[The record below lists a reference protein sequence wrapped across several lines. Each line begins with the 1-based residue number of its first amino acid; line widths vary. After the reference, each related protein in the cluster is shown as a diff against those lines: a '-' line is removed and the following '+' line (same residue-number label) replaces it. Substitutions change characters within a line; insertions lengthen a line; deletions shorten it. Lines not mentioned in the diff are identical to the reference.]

1 MAFTAD
7 LNPKGG
13 KSTDL
18 LDMIKME
25 DYLER
30 RKVLSPKPATK
41 TATPAADAILAKPV
55 LNDMVK
61 SSADDIGTPFRF
73 NNSQNDNMA

>member
-1 MAFTAD
+1 MPFTAD

-13 KSTDL
+13 KSMDL

-30 RKVLSPKPATK
+30 SGRKTK
-41 TATPAADAILAKPV
+41 STAKV
-55 LNDMVK
+55 NDMIK
-61 SSADDIGTPFRF
+61 SSADDVGTPFRF
-73 NNSQNDNMA
+73 NNSQNDNVG